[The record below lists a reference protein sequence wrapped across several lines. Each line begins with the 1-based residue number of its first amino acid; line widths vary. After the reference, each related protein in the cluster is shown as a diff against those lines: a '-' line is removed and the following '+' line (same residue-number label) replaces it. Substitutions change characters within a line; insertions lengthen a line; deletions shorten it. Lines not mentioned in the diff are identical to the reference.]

1 MPSVLIVDDD
11 AACRKQLRAL
21 LNHGSGFEVCVETT
35 NGVEAIKETERL
47 LPSLV
52 VLSFSLPDMNGLE
65 VAQEISVISPE
76 TPIFMLTTDYCVKAE
91 KEALSYGI
99 TAVFSK
105 FDDLASLVANA
116 RAVCGIE

>member
-1 MPSVLIVDDD
+1 MPSVLLVDGDK
-11 AACRKQLRAL
+11 AFRKQLRAL
-21 LNHGSGFEVCVETT
+21 FDNGAGFETCVETT
-35 NGVEAIKETERL
+35 NGLEALKKTERL

-52 VLSFSLPDMNGLE
+52 ILSFSLPGMNGLE
-65 VAQEISVISPE
+65 VARKLRAISPE
-76 TPIFMLTTDYCVKAE
+76 MPIFMLTTDYCVKAE

-105 FDDLASLVANA
+105 LDDLPALVANA